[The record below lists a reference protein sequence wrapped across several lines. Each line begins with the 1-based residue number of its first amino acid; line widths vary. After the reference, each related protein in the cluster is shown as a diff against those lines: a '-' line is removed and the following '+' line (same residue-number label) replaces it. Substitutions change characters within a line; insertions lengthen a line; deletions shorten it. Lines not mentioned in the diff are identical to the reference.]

1 MAEPSE
7 TCMICIENFNK
18 VQRKKVKCQYCGID
32 VCRICYQ
39 KYCLSQR
46 QSICMNCKKVHSL
59 SFFANNV
66 TAVFLKGEWND
77 MMKVKLFENEQAKF
91 PATQAFIE
99 ELKEID
105 QQYEEAQ
112 FKLLELQAI
121 LSELTARRR
130 LIIGTADY
138 RGSNTGKNA
147 SNCVLPCPK
156 NGCNGLILRNY
167 KCGIC
172 DTKVC
177 RNCNDPIDD
186 EDHKCDPDKV
196 KSVDF
201 IRNTTKPCPKCATRI
216 HRIEGCDQMFCT
228 MCHTA
233 FSYKT
238 GNVETGRV
246 HNPHY
251 FEYLRSI
258 SPDGNIRREVGDAPN
273 GGCCNRY
280 DIPYILNGKFQTYPN
295 AYKNALMELY
305 RRVTH
310 IEDLEMRKYN
320 AHTRADRDVSLKER
334 DLRVKFMQGKI
345 TRPSFELRLRK
356 KQRTIE
362 KCEEVFPI
370 LETVVRVVTDMI
382 ISLPSLYDSAD
393 VKLVYENIAKLVNM
407 ANESLQ
413 VSEKTL
419 KTKLFRITPELEI
432 LRDKKEKKTKKPL
445 YDDDEAYNDFLRNH

>member
-7 TCMICIENFNK
+7 TCMICVENFNK
-18 VQRKKVKCQYCGID
+18 VQRKKVTCQYCGVD

-77 MMKVKLFENEQAKF
+77 LMKVKLFENEQAKF
-91 PATQAFIE
+91 PATQTFIE
-99 ELKEID
+99 EMKEID
-105 QQYEEAQ
+105 QKSE
-112 FKLLELQAI
+112 ELQIKMYELKAM
-121 LSELTARRR
+121 LAELTVRRQ
-130 LIIGTADY
+130 LILGTAEY
-138 RGSNTGKNA
+138 GGSSKH
-147 SNCVLPCPK
+147 SPSCVLPCPM

-177 RNCNDPIDD
+177 RDCNDPIQD
-186 EDHKCDPDKV
+186 EDHKCNPDKV
-196 KSVDF
+196 KSVEF
-201 IRNTTKPCPKCATRI
+201 IRSTTKPCPKCATRI

-251 FEYLRSI
+251 FEYLRSL
-258 SPDGNIRREVGDAPN
+258 SPDGNIRRETGDMPD

-280 DIPYILNGKFQTYPN
+280 DIPFYLSSRFQTYPF

-310 IEDLEMRKYN
+310 IEDVEMQKYN
-320 AHTRADRDVSLKER
+320 DHTREDRNLTLKER

-356 KQRTIE
+356 KQKKIE
-362 KCEEVFPI
+362 KCEEVYPI
-370 LETVVRVVTDMI
+370 LETVVRVTTDMLM
-382 ISLPSLYDSAD
+382 SLPSLYDGAD
-393 VKLVYENIAKLVNM
+393 IKLVYENIAKLVNM

-419 KTKLFRITPELEI
+419 KTRLFRITPDLEI
-432 LRDKKEKKTKKPL
+432 IRDKKEKKKGKKPL